1 MALVPVSREEMLMRQ
16 SVDAHR
22 DKKIKDAIL
31 ILYSGAIRTAENTTT
46 TMFYFELTEIN
57 RDMSTDFGS
66 KKYPEY
72 YLTNMTE
79 IIDGLKELFPG
90 CFVGIKDLTLATD
103 GYLYD
108 MSRMSETFIMRNSK
122 NIHKECIVIDWS

>member
-22 DKKIKDAIL
+22 IKKIKDAIC
-31 ILYSGAIRTAENTTT
+31 ILYSGAVRVAENTTN

-79 IIDGLKELFPG
+79 IINGLQDLFPG

-108 MSRMSETFIMRNSK
+108 MSRMSESFVMKNSK

>member
-72 YLTNMTE
+72 YLTNMTD
-79 IIDGLKELFPG
+79 IIDGLKALFPG

-122 NIHKECIVIDWS
+122 NVHKECIVIDWS

>member
-16 SVDAHR
+16 SGDAHR
-22 DKKIKDAIL
+22 NKKIKDAIC
-31 ILYSGAIRTAENTTT
+31 ILYSGAVRTAENTTT

-79 IIDGLKELFPG
+79 IINGLQDLFPG

-108 MSRMSETFIMRNSK
+108 MSRMTESFVMKNSK